1 MRIQDL
7 LNCLAIGF
15 IFSSC
20 ASYKQNIMFN
30 VAPGDVVQQ
39 VKNAEA
45 NYVIQKNDLLRL
57 DVNTNLGEKIIDP
70 NLESFKQGAGG
81 QGQAKE
87 SETYLVDI
95 NGMVKLPMVSEIK
108 LEGLTLKQAEEVLQ
122 KEYSK
127 FYREPF
133 VTLAYTNKRV
143 IVLGAPGGQVIP
155 LANENTRLTEVL
167 ALAKGFATEAK
178 AHNIRVLRGDKVFIA
193 DFSTFAGYLKN
204 DMIMTPGDI
213 VYVEPVRRPLSESLR
228 EYGPLVSIVTSLA
241 TLVVVILQVDNNNN

>member
-20 ASYKQNIMFN
+20 ASYKQNIMFS

-57 DVNTNLGEKIIDP
+57 EVNTNLGEKIIDP
-70 NLESFKQGAGG
+70 NLESFKQGAG
-81 QGQAKE
+81 QGQTKE
-87 SETYLVDI
+87 SETYLVDV
-95 NGMVKLPMVSEIK
+95 NGMVKLPMVNEIK
-108 LEGLTLKQAEEVLQ
+108 VEGLTLKQAEEVLQ
-122 KEYSK
+122 KEYAR

-133 VTLAYTNKRV
+133 VTLLYTNKRV

-155 LANENTRLTEVL
+155 LANENTRLTEIL
-167 ALAKGFATEAK
+167 ALARGVATEAK
-178 AHNIRVLRGDKVFIA
+178 AHNIRVLRGDKVFVA
-193 DFSTFAGYLKN
+193 DLSTFAGYLKN
-204 DMIMTPGDI
+204 DMIIAPGDI
-213 VYVEPVRRPLSESLR
+213 VYVEPVRRPLSESIR
-228 EYGPLVSIVTSLA
+228 EYGPLVSIATSLA
-241 TLVVVILQVDNNNN
+241 ALVVVILQVNNN